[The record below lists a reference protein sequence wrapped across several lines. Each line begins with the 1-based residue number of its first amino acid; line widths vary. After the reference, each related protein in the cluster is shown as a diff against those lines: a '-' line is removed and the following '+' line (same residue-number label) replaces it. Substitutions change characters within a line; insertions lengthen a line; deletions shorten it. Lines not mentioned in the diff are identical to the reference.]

1 MEPKLSKQNGIL
13 NGIHESGDSELDPE
27 DAADYEA
34 LLKEQSSLKN
44 NTAPDFLT
52 STIRLPI
59 VEAKNKNS
67 SLSNE
72 NITLEKEDVPDLE
85 RDDLQTESFEKNN
98 VTLGVIS
105 SINNTNASLDYENN
119 DERNV
124 TEIKVLKEN
133 NAGPTVIKV
142 GLESVKIDFE
152 KSDQS
157 SDFVSFLIEAT
168 NQRYSI
174 KLDIKTNSPI
184 NFGQCIIS
192 YKQSGSDHCIKSYLQ
207 IVKPDFVLKINK
219 ALLPEKLSIYFSL
232 AISGCDSESRIS
244 EIDFD
249 GERTPQIYHNS
260 DHDCIYRIRK
270 KFPTS
275 MLSLK
280 ITNFPSKYER
290 VCKAVVQI
298 FNSKDVNDID
308 GELQASFE
316 DIESVKAFKQGI
328 FIGNQFA
335 LIKVVNCYEN
345 NEPIEIKIDLVKS
358 KSYSDIH
365 FTL

>member
-1 MEPKLSKQNGIL
+1 LHDVN
-13 NGIHESGDSELDPE
+13 DSELDPE

-34 LLKEQSSLKN
+34 LLKEQMSSKN
-44 NTAPDFLT
+44 TTSSTPLNTTQSSF
-52 STIRLPI
+52 
-59 VEAKNKNS
+59 VEATTNVT

-72 NITLEKEDVPDLE
+72 IPEKEEIPDSE
-85 RDDLQTESFEKNN
+85 KDDTQAESFDKNN
-98 VTLGVIS
+98 STLAVKS
-105 SINNTNASLDYENN
+105 SDNSSLDYDNV
-119 DERNV
+119 DERNS
-124 TEIKVLKEN
+124 TESKHIQSIQLNEN
-133 NAGPTVIKV
+133 AAAPTVIKV
-142 GLESVKIDFE
+142 DLESVTIDLE

-157 SDFVSFLIEAT
+157 SDFAYFSVESK
-168 NQRYSI
+168 NPRYPI
-174 KLDIKTNSPI
+174 KLDVKTNSPL
-184 NFGQCIIS
+184 NFGQCAIS
-192 YKQSGSDHCIKSYLQ
+192 YKQPDGEHCIKSYLQ
-207 IVKPDFVLKINK
+207 IVRPNFVLKINK
-219 ALLPEKLSIYFSL
+219 ALLPDKLSVSFNL
-232 AISGCDSESRIS
+232 VISGCDSETRLS

-249 GERTPQIYHNS
+249 GEKTPQIYHNS

-298 FNSKDVNDID
+298 YNSKDANDLD

-316 DIESVKAFKQGI
+316 NIESVRAFQQGI

-335 LIKVVNCYEN
+335 LIKVVNCFEN

-358 KSYSDIH
+358 K
-365 FTL
+365 